1 METVI
6 LKYLLSNRNKDHNIK
21 TIAEA
26 IGMDYKNAHTLVAK
40 LQKASLIEIQPFG
53 NVRRVVLT
61 PKIHPLLFQAEYERR
76 ESIIKNKNIRLILK
90 HLAEVPFLFVA
101 LLFGSFAKGK
111 QTKHSD
117 YDILTISE
125 KEIKV
130 LSILPL
136 DIHITHVTPEEFIH
150 MTRSKEFTVVSEAN
164 TYNVPLIG
172 IEDYY
177 RLLEYAHRTIYKSS

>member
-1 METVI
+1 MEVTV
-6 LKYLLSNRNKDHNIK
+6 LKYLLDNRDKEHNIRSISK
-21 TIAEA
+21 ATR
-26 IGMDYKNAHTLVAK
+26 MDYKNVHTLVAK
-40 LQKASLIEIQPFG
+40 LQKMALVEIQPFG
-53 NVRRVVLT
+53 NVRRVILT
-61 PKIHPLLFQAEYERR
+61 PHIHPLLFQSEYERR
-76 ESIIKNKNIRLILK
+76 ENLAKNKNIRLILK
-90 HLAEVPFLFVA
+90 HLTEVPFPFAA

-117 YDILTISE
+117 YDILAISE
-125 KEIKV
+125 KEIKA

-136 DIHITHVTPEEFIH
+136 DIHITHVTPEEFIQ

-177 RLLEYAHRTIYKSS
+177 RLLEYAHRTTYQNS